1 MAYEKSLGWLYEN
14 TWVIGII
21 YIIFGPMI
29 AFFGGKW
36 FPYIVASL
44 VGLFTCSFL
53 CSIALSAGWMA
64 TKGGAS
70 GAIITAIVLGV
81 IAGVIVRKHFRIML
95 GLLGLAG
102 GFFSGAFL
110 FAMISGVTGGAW
122 DAEWG
127 YWFLS
132 FISAIA
138 GLVLAFL
145 YGLPLVQI
153 STAFVGSYL
162 FMRSWTLFF
171 PGNYPSEAELVKSGD
186 EPLEISGIFWVFV
199 GIFIVTFALS
209 LTYQC
214 KKGEEH
220 VHKEAIDGFSRIQ
233 DGSKMSNKSSSK
245 QDEEEE
251 AEPQEVNDSY

>member
-1 MAYEKSLGWLYEN
+1 
-14 TWVIGII
+14 
-21 YIIFGPMI
+21 
-29 AFFGGKW
+29 
-36 FPYIVASL
+36 
-44 VGLFTCSFL
+44 
-53 CSIALSAGWMA
+53 
-64 TKGGAS
+64 
-70 GAIITAIVLGV
+70 
-81 IAGVIVRKHFRIML
+81 ML

-132 FISAIA
+132 CISAIA
-138 GLVLAFL
+138 GLVLAFK

-186 EPLEISGIFWVFV
+186 EPLEISSIFWVFI

-220 VHKEAIDGFSRIQ
+220 VHKEAIDGFSRISRIQ
-233 DGSKMSNKSSSK
+233 DGSKMSNKSSSSSK

-251 AEPQEVNDSY
+251 TEPAEVNDSY